1 MASSSLSPFLG
12 TGALSAGNRD
22 AEPQLSWL
30 LLAAKMLSCH
40 CTDSEGHIFTGMAL
54 SAQTDAQTSGE
65 VQK

>member
-22 AEPQLSWL
+22 AEPQLRWL

-40 CTDSEGHIFTGMAL
+40 CTDSEGHIFTGTAP